1 MKGAPELGLT
11 LKEEE
16 DNTMVLPR
24 DSFQM
29 QVQSNVLQSWQQLV
43 KSMEESLDMLE
54 KGIDEASEMR
64 HICTDEWCVATEHV
78 LDELSNSLFSISEPR
93 WASEADGKKL
103 RALKRRV
110 HDLYAKYKAA
120 AKR

>member
-1 MKGAPELGLT
+1 MKGTPESDLT

-16 DNTMVLPR
+16 ENTMVLPR

-43 KSMEESLDMLE
+43 KSMEESLDLLE
-54 KGIDEASEMR
+54 KGIDEAQEMR
-64 HICTDEWCVATEHV
+64 HVCTDEWCVATEHV

-93 WASEADGKKL
+93 WASEEDGKKL